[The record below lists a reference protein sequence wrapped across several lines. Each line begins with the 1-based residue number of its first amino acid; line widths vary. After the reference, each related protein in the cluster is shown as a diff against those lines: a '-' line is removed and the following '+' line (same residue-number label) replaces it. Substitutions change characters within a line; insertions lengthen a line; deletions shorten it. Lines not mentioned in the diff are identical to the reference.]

1 MQPKFM
7 SGSKTCIIGSKV
19 LQKIGVGVRT
29 VMFLDGEM
37 VTLKILVS
45 FVSGQPKA

>member
-1 MQPKFM
+1 MQPKFKL
-7 SGSKTCIIGSKV
+7 GSKTCIIGSKV
-19 LQKIGVGVRT
+19 LQKKGVGVRE
-29 VMFLDGEM
+29 VVFLDDEM